1 MEIFLKYIFTPI
13 AVFLVGYILLRFMG
27 KRAVAQMTSFD
38 LLVVFI
44 IGTTVTGPLLSKKLG
59 LTTYYVL
66 AIALIYVAF
75 SLLSIQNKF
84 KKILISSPTVLV
96 RDGNIDENGLHQAR
110 ISVEGLTG
118 LLRQK
123 GYTNIGDLS
132 SVIME
137 ETGHISAIPKSEKRA
152 VQPADLQLM
161 PSPAYIPIPLII
173 DGEIIDHN
181 LKYVNK
187 DRSWLTSQLQGNQ
200 LAMSDLSSVTLA
212 TLNQQGFLEIDTNKD
227 KRRHQG
233 IHQYKPG
240 NQN

>member
-1 MEIFLKYIFTPI
+1 MEFVVKYIFTPI
-13 AVFLVGYILLRFMG
+13 AVFFIGYILLRLMG

-38 LLVVFI
+38 LLVVFV
-44 IGTTVTGPLLSKKLG
+44 IGTTITGPIMSHKLG
-59 LTTYYVL
+59 LTSYYVL
-66 AIALIYVAF
+66 AIALIYIAF
-75 SLLSIQNKF
+75 SLLSIQHKF
-84 KKILISSPTVLV
+84 KNILSSSPTVLV
-96 RDGNIDENGLHQAR
+96 RDGNIDEEGLHRAR
-110 ISVEGLTG
+110 ISVEGLMA

-137 ETGHISAIPKSEKRA
+137 ETGHISAIPKADKRP
-152 VQPADLQLM
+152 VQTSDLQLV

-173 DGEIIDHN
+173 EGEIVDHN

-187 DRSWLTSQLQGNQ
+187 DRSWLASQLQSNQ
-200 LAMSDLSSVTLA
+200 LTMSDLSSVTLA
-212 TLNQQGFLEIDTNKD
+212 TLNQQGFLEIDTNRD
-227 KRRHQG
+227 KKGHQG